1 MDKLLLRFQQL
12 RRQKLFNYGVPFV
25 VFVVG
30 SSFVLREFTTLRY
43 EFRKSEALDPSELK
57 TIGIEKKDP
66 SEITLEKIYEKTQK
80 EIDLDNWTQVRGPR
94 PWEDM
99 SEFEKLKQENLS
111 KKQAARLA
119 QPESQ
124 HI

>member
-1 MDKLLLRFQQL
+1 MDKLLLKFQQL
-12 RRQKLFNYGVPFV
+12 RQKKMFNYGIPFV

-43 EFRKSEALDPSELK
+43 EFRKTAALDPSELETK
-57 TIGIEKKDP
+57 GIKKKDP

-99 SEFEKLKQENLS
+99 SEFEKLKQENLA
-111 KKQAARLA
+111 KKQAAKLEQR
-119 QPESQ
+119 Q
-124 HI
+124 